1 MDNLRE
7 WLSDNLRYIIL
18 ILGIIV
24 MLLLIFFGI
33 RAVSGIIKGD
43 GEANTEQENNTSQS
57 GSDIVA
63 ESETPA
69 ETPAD
74 PLEKNAYPEINTLI
88 STYYEA
94 LGNRDVEKLR
104 TVVDNVNTSEES
116 KIENSQYIDDYT
128 NVEVYTKKGLAD
140 DTHVVFAS
148 YNYVCTGI
156 STPVPALSQL
166 YVIKDETGYKISQEA
181 EDDAE
186 IQAYVNE
193 LLGEEDVKTL
203 VSDTQAA
210 YTAAQESD
218 PALKSFLE
226 NLGTSS
232 NQAAQTADGET
243 LTANEGCYVRQEPN
257 SDSEIMGSLEGG
269 EQVKKLGVDG
279 EWIQIEYEGQTG
291 YVFNS
296 LLS

>member
-1 MDNLRE
+1 MDNFRE

-18 ILGIIV
+18 IFGIIV

-33 RAVSGIIKGD
+33 RAVSGIIKGGD
-43 GEANTEQENNTSQS
+43 DVNTEQEDNTSQS
-57 GSDIVA
+57 GDQDA
-63 ESETPA
+63 TESVTPT

-116 KIENSQYIDDYT
+116 KIENSQYIDGYS

-140 DTHVVFAS
+140 DTYVVFAA
-148 YNYVCTGI
+148 YNYICTGI

-166 YVIKDETGYKISQEA
+166 YVIKDETSYKISQEA
-181 EDDAE
+181 ENDAE
-186 IQAYVNE
+186 IQAYVSG
-193 LLGEEDVKTL
+193 LLEEDDVKKL
-203 VSDTQAA
+203 ISDTQAA

-218 PALKSFLE
+218 PDLKNFLE
-226 NLGTSS
+226 NLGSSS
-232 NQAAQTADGET
+232 NQAAQTDDGQT

-257 SDSEIMGSLEGG
+257 SDSEILGALEEGQ
-269 EQVKKLGVDG
+269 QVTKTGVDG
-279 EWIQIEYEGQTG
+279 EWIQIDYEGQTG